1 MNSTSSSS
9 SELVA
14 VAREFAAGRCPLA
27 YCADVP
33 SLRASSLTLLVEAR
47 DFLPRAKPKGSPA
60 RSACLSVGLQ
70 PWCAAVPVPVPPLSL
85 APSVFRLPQSTQG
98 AINDRCNFMKTNA
111 PRTSGRHNFS
121 LPSPRICALSSLSSS
136 PANGRSA
143 FSLLRCLRASL
154 LRKKWDTVQ
163 RNRARNS
170 LKTNESGPRKVGHFF
185 TGLSV
190 EEFLQTT
197 DNRSPT
203 LQRSV
208 MAKPM
213 ETGK

>member
-1 MNSTSSSS
+1 MKALSASH
-9 SELVA
+9 L
-14 VAREFAAGRCPLA
+14 RAAGRLSLA
-27 YCADVP
+27 
-33 SLRASSLTLLVEAR
+33 SRASAAGVPGEAPRLEAETSGTFGNRPLTLLESR
-47 DFLPRAKPKGSPA
+47 IT
-60 RSACLSVGLQ
+60 
-70 PWCAAVPVPVPPLSL
+70 SL
-85 APSVFRLPQSTQG
+85 RSTQV

-121 LPSPRICALSSLSSS
+121 PPSPRICALSSLSSS
-136 PANGRSA
+136 PANRRSA

-197 DNRSPT
+197 DNRSPR

-208 MAKPM
+208 MANPI
-213 ETGK
+213 ETGNSNGE